1 MRSAYGPVVIFLT
14 MVMVMAVFLGVE
26 LAENR
31 WLNPEIGQAEA
42 ERTRAE
48 TEKLRQEMEQDRQAW
63 EDYRQSKEAED
74 EQTARAAEN
83 EAEVRRAQAEA
94 IQPPLL
100 YLSAVAAACLVALT
114 AALVARILGGKR
126 RQP

>member
-1 MRSAYGPVVIFLT
+1 MRSGNGPVVIFLT
-14 MVMVMAVFLGVE
+14 MVLVMAVFLGVE

-48 TEKLRQEMEQDRQAW
+48 TEKLRQEYERERQAW
-63 EDYRQSKEAED
+63 EDYRQ
-74 EQTARAAEN
+74 QTAADQERAARAAET

>member
-1 MRSAYGPVVIFLT
+1 MRSAYGPVVIFLI

-48 TEKLRQEMEQDRQAW
+48 TEKLRQEIEQERQAW
-63 EDYRQSKEAED
+63 EDYRQQQEEEQK
-74 EQTARAAEN
+74 QTARAVEN
-83 EAEVRRAQAEA
+83 EAEVRRAQAVA

-126 RQP
+126 R